1 MIIVFKPY
9 ITQALIMLFWKKYT
23 PTFYTWYLLHVSIL
37 QALIFKLRG
46 VSVEEELGPD
56 ESWIS
61 PVDVN
66 LVKNESAEYFNVNR
80 KLLFYALLELKASS

>member
-1 MIIVFKPY
+1 
-9 ITQALIMLFWKKYT
+9 LCST
-23 PTFYTWYLLHVSIL
+23 P

-66 LVKNESAEYFNVNR
+66 LVKI
-80 KLLFYALLELKASS
+80 KLMLRFEPKEIVKRVSTLLSILKLAK